1 MNSIDPV
8 RMHADNLPPH
18 PPLCSAQAD
27 MRLRQPWG
35 GAAQGAD
42 SPVSFIRNPR
52 ASHVDFSGRSNDP
65 HAHTC
70 CPGGKAQS
78 EPLAQFIALIVDFIK
93 RLQAIMSD
101 AGTSQ
106 TDSFGETGRRQAS
119 CNERAPTQDPTQES
133 VRPGTNRTGGG
144 GNVPSASP
152 VLGHQLSVQKS
163 PQDVIAMAND
173 PERGEVI
180 KVGFNKGHYTQN
192 STSPRAEIKS
202 ETLLQEGQ
210 PYRFTF
216 GMKREADN
224 DGTFFQVLDHNNAKP
239 SPRAWMATKDG
250 QYQLHLKTS
259 DASNA
264 PSKVFNIGQPGDAS
278 KDVGKWTDFQIDFK
292 RDIDDGSISV
302 TKNGQDIFD
311 KSGISTMFDT
321 RSDNAY
327 AKFGQYRNEGDRTP
341 AVSYFSGFNIASP
354 LRQ

>member
-1 MNSIDPV
+1 M
-8 RMHADNLPPH
+8 
-18 PPLCSAQAD
+18 
-27 MRLRQPWG
+27 
-35 GAAQGAD
+35 
-42 SPVSFIRNPR
+42 
-52 ASHVDFSGRSNDP
+52 
-65 HAHTC
+65 
-70 CPGGKAQS
+70 
-78 EPLAQFIALIVDFIK
+78 AQFIALIVDFIK

-106 TDSFGETGRRQAS
+106 PDSFGETGRRQAS

-133 VRPGTNRTGGG
+133 VRPGTNRTGGR

-163 PQDVIAMAND
+163 PQDVIALAND

-239 SPRAWMATKDG
+239 SPRAWMA
-250 QYQLHLKTS
+250 
-259 DASNA
+259 
-264 PSKVFNIGQPGDAS
+264 
-278 KDVGKWTDFQIDFK
+278 
-292 RDIDDGSISV
+292 SISCTLKLV
-302 TKNGQDIFD
+302 
-311 KSGISTMFDT
+311 
-321 RSDNAY
+321 
-327 AKFGQYRNEGDRTP
+327 TP
-341 AVSYFSGFNIASP
+341 AMHPLKCSTLASLETPPKTWASGRIFKLISSATSATV
-354 LRQ
+354 RSA